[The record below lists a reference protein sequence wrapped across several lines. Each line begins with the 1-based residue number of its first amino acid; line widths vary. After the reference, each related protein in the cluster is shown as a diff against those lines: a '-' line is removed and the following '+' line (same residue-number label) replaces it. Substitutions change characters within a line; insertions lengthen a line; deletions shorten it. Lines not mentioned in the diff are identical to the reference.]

1 MFDMAVTQALAPFR
15 EGPLLS
21 FFLWITRF
29 GDTATLVA
37 VTIVSAGFLWADRRT
52 AYAWPLWI
60 AVVGSQ
66 ATPWAGQYGFGRGR
80 PEFLTAETAVYT
92 AFPRRHEPGASAGQD
107 HERFVEGKYV

>member
-1 MFDMAVTQALAPFR
+1 MYCWLMYFFSSERRHTRCALGTGVQTCALPIYEIVMFDMAVTQALTPFR

-52 AYAWPLWI
+52 AYAWQI
-60 AVVGSQ
+60 GS
-66 ATPWAGQYGFGRGR
+66 
-80 PEFLTAETAVYT
+80 
-92 AFPRRHEPGASAGQD
+92 ASC
-107 HERFVEGKYV
+107 REGVCPYV

>member
-1 MFDMAVTQALAPFR
+1 MSAAALYVASLFGGVVEDVMEADEIVMFDMAVTQALTPFR

-66 ATPWAGQYGFGRGR
+66 ATTSPGIASCRERVCQYVS
-80 PEFLTAETAVYT
+80 L
-92 AFPRRHEPGASAGQD
+92 
-107 HERFVEGKYV
+107 

>member
-1 MFDMAVTQALAPFR
+1 MFDMAVTQALTPFR

-66 ATPWAGQYGFGRGR
+66 ATPLAGQYGFGRGP
-80 PEFLTAETAVYT
+80 PEFPPAETAVT
-92 AFPRRHEPGASAGQD
+92 PASPPPPTPPAAP
-107 HERFVEGKYV
+107 